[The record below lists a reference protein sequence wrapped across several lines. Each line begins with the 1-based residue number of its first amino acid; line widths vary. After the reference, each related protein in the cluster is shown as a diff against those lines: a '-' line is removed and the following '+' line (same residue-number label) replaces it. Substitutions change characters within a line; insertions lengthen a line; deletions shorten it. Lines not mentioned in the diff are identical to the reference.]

1 MPEDKTDEFKYI
13 VRIADTNIDGNFRVD
28 YGLSHIKGIGIRVA
42 ARIARAAQIPKSK
55 KIGDLSDEEIEE
67 LSGYISDIPEHI
79 PAWMLNRQKDYE
91 SGEDRHIHSTDLGL
105 QLRDDV
111 NRLKKI
117 RSYRGIRHETGQR
130 VRGQRTRSNGRTGLA
145 VGVVRKKR

>member
-1 MPEDKTDEFKYI
+1 MVEEHEEFKYI

-42 ARIARAAQIPKSK
+42 AQVARAAQIPIHR
-55 KIGDLSDEEIEE
+55 KIGDLSDEEIEKLAGIIGE
-67 LSGYISDIPEHI
+67 IPSHL
-79 PAWMLNRQKDYE
+79 PSWMLNRQKDYE
-91 SGEDRHIHSTDLGL
+91 SGENLHLYSTELALYHREDI
-105 QLRDDV
+105 

-117 RSYRGIRHETGQR
+117 RSYRGIRHETGQK
-130 VRGQRTRSNGRTGLA
+130 VRGQRTRSNGREGLA